1 MTYFEGFVAA
11 VPESNKDAYLQH
23 ANRFVPIAGEFGV
36 GRMVENW
43 ESDVPEGKVTDF
55 RKAVDAKP
63 NEKIVFSFFEYG
75 SKAERDAAN
84 QKFMN
89 DPRMADMGKD
99 MPFDGKRMIMGGFE
113 AIVDEGEGGGT
124 YTDGWVVPVPTAK
137 RDAYRDLAARN
148 AKYFREYGAT
158 RLVEAFGDDVQKG
171 QVTDYYRAVQAE
183 DGESVVF
190 AFIEWPDKATRDQ
203 AWEKIMKD
211 ERMQPQGELPFN
223 GKRMFWGGF
232 DKIVDTAS
240 RQPTQAQ
247 SSAAQPA

>member
-1 MTYFEGFVAA
+1 MTYFEGFVAP
-11 VPESNKDAYLQH
+11 VPEANQAAYRKH
-23 ANRFVPIAGEFGV
+23 ASDFAPV
-36 GRMVENW
+36 GREMGVKRHVEAW

-63 NEKIVFSFFEYG
+63 DEKIVFAFFEYP

-84 QKFMN
+84 EKFRS
-89 DPRMADMGKD
+89 DPRMAEMGAN

-113 AIVDEGEGGGT
+113 AIVDEGEAGGG
-124 YTDGWVVPVPTAK
+124 YTDGWVVPVPTSK

-158 RLVEAFGDDVQKG
+158 RLVEAFGDDVPKG
-171 QVTDYYRAVQAE
+171 EVTDFYRAIKAE

-190 AFIEWPDKATRDQ
+190 AFIEWPDKQTRDQ

-211 ERMQPQGELPFN
+211 ERMQPQGEMPFD

-232 DKIVDTAS
+232 EKILDTAKE
-240 RQPTQAQ
+240 
-247 SSAAQPA
+247 PALA